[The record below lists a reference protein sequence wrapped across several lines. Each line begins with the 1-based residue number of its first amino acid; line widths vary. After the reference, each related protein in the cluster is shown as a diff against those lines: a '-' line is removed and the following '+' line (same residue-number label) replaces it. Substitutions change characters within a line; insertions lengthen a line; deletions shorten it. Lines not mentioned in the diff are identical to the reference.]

1 MVNLLQVIYLWLYSV
16 EALYG
21 KFIAG
26 NFFVLYS
33 VEALYGKF
41 IAGNLFVAIFSKV
54 IAW

>member
-26 NFFVLYS
+26 N
-33 VEALYGKF
+33 
-41 IAGNLFVAIFSKV
+41 LFVAIFNKV